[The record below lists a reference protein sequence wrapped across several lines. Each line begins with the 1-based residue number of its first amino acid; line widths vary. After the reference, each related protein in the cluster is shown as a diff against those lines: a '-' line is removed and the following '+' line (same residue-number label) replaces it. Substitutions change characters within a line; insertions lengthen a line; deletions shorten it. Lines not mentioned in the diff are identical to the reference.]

1 MSRLDHWKLNPLV
14 ESWYANELPESY
26 LAVNLSSNDIMCISF
41 QSNGKQAARLSGAA
55 EGISLKR
62 TRLSWKIE
70 RHIDVSAF
78 GASLKK
84 SSSIY

>member
-1 MSRLDHWKLNPLV
+1 
-14 ESWYANELPESY
+14 
-26 LAVNLSSNDIMCISF
+26 MCISF

-70 RHIDVSAF
+70 RHIDVPAF